1 MSSTS
6 TIIKSFQPAR
16 AAEPA
21 EKLPLPIENQKIQS
35 VFDNLL
41 DVSYNWEHILHNL

>member
-1 MSSTS
+1 MSSAS
-6 TIIKSFQPAR
+6 TIITSFQPAR

-35 VFDNLL
+35 VFDNLQ
-41 DVSYNWEHILHNL
+41 DVPYH

>member
-6 TIIKSFQPAR
+6 TIITSFQPAR
-16 AAEPA
+16 VAAAEPA

-35 VFDNLL
+35 VFDDLQ
-41 DVSYNWEHILHNL
+41 DVSYH